1 MQQELLPLFPLQ
13 LVLLPGVELPLH
25 IFEERYKEMIGESI
39 DGGTEFGIVLASEKG
54 IVNTGCTAVVQRVVN
69 RYDDGRLDIIARGR
83 RRFEIL
89 LLNEEKNYLRGA
101 VEYFDD
107 EDPKAAPADATE
119 KVRAG
124 FEELKTLDPE
134 ETGEEMPESVP
145 LSFRVARA
153 VPDLNFRQTLL
164 ATRSEA
170 ERIVRLAE
178 YLPALLARMRRT
190 AEVRA
195 IAPTNGHARHLGF

>member
-1 MQQELLPLFPLQ
+1 M
-13 LVLLPGVELPLH
+13 
-25 IFEERYKEMIGESI
+25 KMS
-39 DGGTEFGIVLASEKG
+39 
-54 IVNTGCTAVVQRVVN
+54 
-69 RYDDGRLDIIARGR
+69 
-83 RRFEIL
+83 
-89 LLNEEKNYLRGA
+89 
-101 VEYFDD
+101 
-107 EDPKAAPADATE
+107 KAAPADATA
-119 KVRAG
+119 KVEAG
-124 FEELKTLDPE
+124 FEELKTLEPDE
-134 ETGEEMPESVP
+134 SSEEMPESTP

-178 YLPALLARMRRT
+178 YLPALLSRMRIA